1 MPNPNPPQADATQ
14 LRCQLDPLSTPQL
27 RGRLDRLF
35 GQPTHPDEVDRHAVL
50 SRLLEAYGALGAR
63 TVLQMR
69 GVLPRADAPMAAL
82 LAELRATS
90 FPSGAQ
96 RERPRV
102 RAEGYMVLARP
113 HDGAAAGEA
122 VHASE
127 ADPRGAEP
135 CAEGGE
141 GGEGG
146 GAEGG
151 EGEGEEGGRSVVAF
165 DLMALNLAD
174 LDDLPSHMATLAHF
188 RRCERRHARAEAE
201 AAMAEEMRRSERLEA
216 EAAQWVEQQRA
227 AAPAAA
233 SEE

>member
-96 RERPRV
+96 REH
-102 RAEGYMVLARP
+102 GARGSGP
-113 HDGAAAGEA
+113 PVGVEEARERRYYAQQEREQTQALEEEAAAQHQRRARLG
-122 VHASE
+122 ASLE
-127 ADPRGAEP
+127 HTDNPVDTPPTVAKVESLEQVPRP
-135 CAEGGE
+135 PRTNHHCPP
-141 GGEGG
+141 
-146 GAEGG
+146 
-151 EGEGEEGGRSVVAF
+151 
-165 DLMALNLAD
+165 LNLHWP
-174 LDDLPSHMATLAHF
+174 LL
-188 RRCERRHARAEAE
+188 
-201 AAMAEEMRRSERLEA
+201 
-216 EAAQWVEQQRA
+216 
-227 AAPAAA
+227 
-233 SEE
+233 